1 MGEQRARP
9 TECPRSLN
17 RGIAHHLDDWGPEGG
32 HEWPYWHHQMWEYIG
47 QHSKELFAW
56 LASFTMAKKVTGGC
70 ACGSIRYQLLDKPMF
85 VHCCHCDDCQRLT
98 GSAFVLNA
106 IIETQAIKLLSGK
119 PVAVPVPR
127 ENGPHE
133 IYRCPR
139 CQTPVWSEYGHKPN
153 IRYVRVGTL
162 DKPGRAEARRA
173 HLHPVE
179 SEVAQLPK
187 RTPSFRDYYNTSKL
201 WPKASFKRL
210 NAALG
215 RNP

>member
-1 MGEQRARP
+1 MALLASPDVGVRRRAL
-9 TECPRSLN
+9 LN
-17 RGIAHHLDDWGPEGG
+17 KP
-32 HEWPYWHHQMWEYIG
+32 
-47 QHSKELFAW
+47 FASSG
-56 LASFTMAKKVTGGC
+56 SFTMAKKVTGGC

-85 VHCCHCDDCQRLT
+85 IHCCHCDDCQRLT

-106 IIETQAIKLLSGK
+106 IIETQAIKLLRGK

-127 ENGPHE
+127 ENGPHD

-139 CQTPVWSEYGHKPN
+139 CQTAVWSDYGHKPN

-162 DKPGRAEARRA
+162 DKPGALKPDVHIHTRWKAKW
-173 HLHPVE
+173 LK
-179 SEVAQLPK
+179 LPK
-187 RTPSFRDYYNTSKL
+187 RTPSVRDYYKTSKL